1 MDNPTG
7 SNNQRE
13 FLGITQNECTIQGKV
28 ISDPVI
34 QNDNY
39 AFMQIKTSISEVGAN
54 GQWVDTI
61 VEIPVITMDP
71 KKVDVIQKYVKEGR
85 VLLLNTFYKSWVS
98 NGQPQHAF
106 IIKKLTLGSKKWE
119 PDQTTA
125 TPSLPVQ

>member
-39 AFMQIKTSISEVGAN
+39 AFMQIKTSISEIGAN

-85 VLLLNTFYKSWVS
+85 VLLLNTFYKSWVN

-119 PDQTTA
+119 PDQTTT

>member
-28 ISDPVI
+28 INDPVI

-39 AFMQIKTSISEVGAN
+39 AFMQIKTSISEIGAN

-85 VLLLNTFYKSWVS
+85 VLLLSTFYKSWVN

-119 PDQTTA
+119 PDQATT